1 MENKLN
7 IFLYLIKYYSS
18 NWKEAFLKAATN
30 NWMDLYLAIY
40 WIIFP
45 IDMVI
50 GMEEKST
57 FILSVLFYYSLF
69 LPLILGQIHA
79 VMFPNGLDKTMFL
92 CPIGQKE
99 KRLFLIFGYF
109 FRFSCVCFSSF
120 IILFFMMAAG
130 FLKFSI
136 YLILFF
142 LSEVMFAAIIFLI
155 TYTEASKKNGDYI
168 WLFAAWLVNMIF
180 CLFLGN
186 IIWEYKR
193 GQEPDSW
200 SKSGW
205 LLFTIILFIIQ
216 LFFFLK
222 VMVRCWKKEME
233 IAMDYEKS
241 YSFYQ
246 EKEKK

>member
-30 NWMDLYLAIY
+30 NWMALYLAIY

-57 FILSVLFYYSLF
+57 SILSVLFYYSLF

-168 WLFAAWLVNMIF
+168 WLF
-180 CLFLGN
+180 
-186 IIWEYKR
+186 
-193 GQEPDSW
+193 
-200 SKSGW
+200 
-205 LLFTIILFIIQ
+205 
-216 LFFFLK
+216 
-222 VMVRCWKKEME
+222 
-233 IAMDYEKS
+233 
-241 YSFYQ
+241 
-246 EKEKK
+246 